1 MTHKQI
7 LGAPNHRQFPKP
19 HTPWLMYQEWYGVV
33 FLHIPVYTDIVIP
46 LIPKG
51 TVPDLYNGQAW
62 ISVLAFT
69 VRNAHPR
76 IAPPLPYLSNFHEI
90 NLRTY
95 VRFARNDRPGITFLD
110 INASKS
116 LPSFLGRAY
125 GLPYRHADIYRYER
139 SAQLKIISQK
149 AEGCSMNLDITTSA
163 ITHTKSPLDVWLTE
177 RFIAYQ
183 QLRDGIYSYPIQ
195 HKEWQLKP
203 MTMDGSLQY
212 NFKGLELSYKDV
224 QLAHYADNMQ
234 VLLWNRMHN
243 HYLK

>member
-1 MTHKQI
+1 
-7 LGAPNHRQFPKP
+7 
-19 HTPWLMYQEWYGVV
+19 MYQEWYSVI
-33 FLHIPVYTDIVIP
+33 FLHIPVNSETVLS
-46 LIPKG
+46 LIPEG
-51 TVPDLYNGQAW
+51 TMPDLHNGQAW

-95 VRFARNDRPGITFLD
+95 VRFAKNDRPGITFLD
-110 INASKS
+110 INASKR

-125 GLPYRHADIYRYER
+125 GLPYRHADIYRCEGSPQR
-139 SAQLKIISQK
+139 KIISRK
-149 AEGCSMNLDITTSA
+149 SDGCSMDLNITTSA
-163 ITHTKSPLDVWLTE
+163 LLQPKSPLDVWLTE

-195 HKEWQLKP
+195 HREWQLK
-203 MTMDGSLQY
+203 TVTIDGSLQY
-212 NFKGLELSYKDV
+212 NFKGLELSDKDV
-224 QLAHYADNMQ
+224 QLAHYADNAQ

-243 HYLK
+243 DYSK